1 MNNLQQLISDINNF
15 DTFYSYSDSDAVWKK
30 GNDEK
35 IKIESL
41 IDLYKPALTDSPEV
55 SLYRKKY
62 FDIPFSRKE
71 QIELKQLLTII
82 NNELQMQN
90 LIPTVDEA
98 INLITK

>member
-15 DTFYSYSDSDAVWKK
+15 DTFYYFSDSDAVWKK

-35 IKIESL
+35 LKLESL
-41 IDLYKPALTDSPEV
+41 IDLYKPALTDSPEI

-62 FDIPFSRKE
+62 FDIPFSGQE

-82 NNELQMQN
+82 NNELQMQG

-98 INLITK
+98 INLINK